1 MSKNKYKNEK
11 DNLEKKSSNFSE
23 GGFDKSILSDYSK
36 WREDYSLE
44 EEIKEEVTE
53 IVEENQDNISFDFK
67 ENLINSEIDE
77 DTFTKKILEDESVSD
92 KKGENI
98 VEDTPKLKDSE
109 QKEEILTETQRLQLI
124 YGNVVPLHER
134 RRRGAL
140 RNKKQVEQEEV
151 KVEKVVEDE
160 ITKEDFKEVKKNK
173 KVENN
178 KFEEK
183 KLENEK
189 TESKKENKD
198 NELDNKIAMPKV
210 PMFLKGLFGLTIV
223 FAIALVS
230 FFGFKAY
237 YSLNLRLPAIIS
249 GLNSKNENFY
259 KNNMFYK
266 NENINDENAKF
277 LIKTF
282 TDDETKL
289 HLVEKWIKE
298 DAENLKKDA
307 DYISQRPIRLQ
318 KQGKI
323 KGIFD
328 DYKIVFDSVKFK
340 VEKSRIVNTSVLVD
354 GNEEEVSDKVYEIF
368 PGVATV
374 FYYDNGVKL
383 RNEIEIFPDETNEV
397 KSITYGEGVEYAL
410 ANELFTLDT
419 NSNESSF
426 KINTRDEESILFV
439 NDKNTGITVKEFNT
453 YNSTNIKKDD
463 ILKVVTK
470 MPWGYT
476 ISDGVAYDGSRSLN
490 VSASLSDPRLKEIS
504 ISKTLLLLKQFM
516 YARGNKDMTALTVLV
531 GNALETTKVNVQE
544 VINSGREFVGG
555 YPSMEFDLN
564 SFEVSEYGNTYKMFI
579 GGHLLVQETSYG
591 PNDRVPDIT
600 KVTPEERKVGF
611 HFVYDKDKKDW
622 FCEIWGFTTRHITR
636 DNIKSVDLSRDMILK

>member
-1 MSKNKYKNEK
+1 MSKNKYKNGK

-44 EEIKEEVTE
+44 EEIKEEVTD
-53 IVEENQDNISFDFK
+53 IVEENQDDISFDFK
-67 ENLINSEIDE
+67 ESLINSEINE
-77 DTFTKKILEDESVSD
+77 DTFTKKNLKDESVSD
-92 KKGENI
+92 EKVEEI
-98 VEDTPKLKDSE
+98 VEDAPKLKDSE

-134 RRRGAL
+134 RRRGASI
-140 RNKKQVEQEEV
+140 NKKKVEKEEV

-160 ITKEDFKEVKKNK
+160 IIKEDFKAKPKKDFKEEVKKDKKVKKNK
-173 KVENN
+173 KT
-178 KFEEK
+178 EEK
-183 KLENEK
+183 KV
-189 TESKKENKD
+189 ESKKVEPKTENKD
-198 NELDNKIAMPKV
+198 NAVDKKIAMPKV

-237 YSLNLRLPAIIS
+237 YSLSLRLPVMIS

-266 NENINDENAKF
+266 NGNINDENAKF
-277 LIKTF
+277 VIKTF

-289 HLVEKWIKE
+289 HLIEKWIKE
-298 DAENLKKDA
+298 DAENLKKNA
-307 DYISQRPIRLQ
+307 DYISPRPIRLQ

-340 VEKSRIVNTSVLVD
+340 VEKSEIVKTSVLAD

-383 RNEIEIFPDETNEV
+383 KNEVAIFPDETNEV
-397 KSITYGEGVEYAL
+397 KSIAYGEGVEYAL
-410 ANELFTLDT
+410 ANELVPLDT

-426 KINTRDEESILFV
+426 KIKTRDEESILFV

-476 ISDGVAYDGSRSLN
+476 ISDGVAYDGSSSLN
-490 VSASLSDPRLKEIS
+490 VSTSLSDPRLKEIS
-504 ISKTLLLLKQFM
+504 ISKTLMLLKQFM
-516 YARGNKDMTALTVLV
+516 YARGNKDMTALTVFV
-531 GNALETTKVNVQE
+531 GDALETTKVNVQE

-591 PNDRVPDIT
+591 PDDRVPDIT

-611 HFVYDKDKKDW
+611 HFIYDKDKKDW
-622 FCEIWGFTTRHITR
+622 FCEIWGFQQDISQG
-636 DNIKSVDLSRDMILK
+636 II